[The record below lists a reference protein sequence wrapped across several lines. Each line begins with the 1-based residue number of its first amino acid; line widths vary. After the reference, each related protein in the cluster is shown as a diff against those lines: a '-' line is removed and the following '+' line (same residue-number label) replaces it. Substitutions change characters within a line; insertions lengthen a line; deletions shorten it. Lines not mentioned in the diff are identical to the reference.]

1 MSFSPRRVKVSPT
14 VVMYECRLLRSTAK
28 LPAALRYVEARLKKW
43 RGVLRWWLQCCS
55 SPRGELVIQAV
66 VERAAAAS
74 RVDNLLQAWRKL
86 VASMLSNAVPAKQL
100 KRGVWFQDTLVDVR
114 VMVEAW
120 EAACAKLS
128 AEAAVDG
135 GAVRCSY
142 LEPALPCTG
151 APMVSAGGAA
161 RSAAGAGAAAGTA
174 ASAPASAYPKTA
186 SYAASAPSASR
197 DGAPRD
203 GALRAPA
210 GALRAPAGAA
220 AVHKSAAL
228 QSAPPQQSVIAQQSA
243 TTRHELPPLRIAL
256 GS

>member
-28 LPAALRYVEARLKKW
+28 LPAVLRHVEARLKKW

-66 VERAAAAS
+66 VERTAAAS

-86 VASMLSNAVPAKQL
+86 VASLLSNAVPAKQL

-120 EAACAKLS
+120 EAACAKLG
-128 AEAAVDG
+128 AEAAVEC

-142 LEPALPCTG
+142 LEPGLPSTG
-151 APMVSAGGAA
+151 APMVCAGGAA
-161 RSAAGAGAAAGTA
+161 SGAAGTSAAAGTA
-174 ASAPASAYPKTA
+174 ASAPVSATPKTVN
-186 SYAASAPSASR
+186 YAVSAPSASR

-203 GALRAPA
+203 GAPRAPA
-210 GALRAPAGAA
+210 GGAA
-220 AVHKSAAL
+220 GHKSAAL
-228 QSAPPQQSVIAQQSA
+228 QQSAPSQQSVMPQQSA
-243 TTRHELPPLRIAL
+243 TTRRELPTLRIAL
-256 GS
+256 GP